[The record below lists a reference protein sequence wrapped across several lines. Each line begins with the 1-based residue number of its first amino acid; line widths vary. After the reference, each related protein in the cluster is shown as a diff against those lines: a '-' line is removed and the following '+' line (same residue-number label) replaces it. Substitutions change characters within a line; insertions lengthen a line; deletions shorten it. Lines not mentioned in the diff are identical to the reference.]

1 MLSRFTMRLL
11 PLLLLCALVYT
22 APLSAANSMTR
33 LNVLVQDQEGKPVP
47 RASVAVRTLK
57 GKNLKKIGETL
68 QLKTSQQGTAPLPPI
83 RQGFVLIQVIA
94 DGYQTYG
101 DRVELREEEQTVT
114 ITLKPPQQQMSVHK

>member
-1 MLSRFTMRLL
+1 MKLLS
-11 PLLLLCALVYT
+11 LLLLFTLIHT
-22 APLSAANSMTR
+22 APLSAAKSMTR
-33 LNVLVQDQEGKPVP
+33 LNVLVQDEEGKPVS

>member
-1 MLSRFTMRLL
+1 MKLL
-11 PLLLLCALVYT
+11 PLLLLFALIYT
-22 APLSAANSMTR
+22 APLSAAKSMTR

-47 RASVAVRTLK
+47 RASVAVRILK

-94 DGYQTYG
+94 EGFQTYG
-101 DRVELREEEQTVT
+101 DRVELQEEEQTVT